1 MAVIESQSNALNTCF
16 STRPYGCSNRKMQP
30 GYYMPVRRYDRE
42 TGDFEVDT
50 KFIEHAMSTECRYDK
65 SLTDQRC
72 QFCDHRGSGERYDQM
87 IRSKGK

>member
-16 STRPYGCSNRKMQP
+16 STRPYGCSNMVYAD
-30 GYYMPVRRYDRE
+30 GYHLQVREYA
-42 TGDFEVDT
+42 GDGTYQMVS
-50 KFIEHAMSTECRYDK
+50 KFIEHVMSKECRYSE